1 MTPSVSAKF
10 AIRHNRD
17 GSLDAICLKCF
28 VTAGTTMNQSGLT
41 AIERTHE
48 CDPNLLVRLNTAGMH
63 EPYLTKSG
71 NPGASETD

>member
-10 AIRHNRD
+10 AIRHNPD

-28 VTAGTTMNQSGLT
+28 TTAGTTVKESGLA

-48 CDPNLLVRLNTAGMH
+48 CDQTLLEARHRWDAGAATNG
-63 EPYLTKSG
+63 ESDSL
-71 NPGASETD
+71 SE